1 MDFLR
6 STRRAA
12 IFARDSANIVRLALN
27 PGEELTPGR
36 LTLSATAVEI
46 GDNEEEMDALVEGE
60 AMQVAFNGRY
70 LTDVLSALNSTQV
83 SLETTGE
90 RSPGVLRPV
99 GGENLF
105 THVIMPMQTR

>member
-1 MDFLR
+1 
-6 STRRAA
+6 
-12 IFARDSANIVRLALN
+12 
-27 PGEELTPGR
+27 
-36 LTLSATAVEI
+36 
-46 GDNEEEMDALVEGE
+46 
-60 AMQVAFNGRY
+60 MQVAFNGRY